1 MEKEGALNS
10 TSSTFE
16 KEECFVFDPISLKI
30 VRICAYC
37 VVIFISLTGNLL
49 IIAVTRKIKIMTN
62 RKSIH
67 YLIVNMA
74 VADIFLTLYM
84 PHVIS
89 LVYAGFEWQVD
100 GIPGELFCRVSTL
113 LNQTSMAASILTV
126 VAISFDRFLAIM
138 FPLRP
143 SLLTIP
149 RTKLLVT
156 LIWLTASIF
165 RLPMVYAAGLN
176 NVDGKQHCY
185 IQLDETFGIGAE
197 KIYYFVNLLCLFAAP
212 FLAILILYSAIVVTL
227 KRGKLPKPDS
237 ASRINSWQQR
247 REETTK
253 KVLSMV
259 TAVVIAFLCCWLLY
273 FIRLI
278 LFSYNVDVSCDV
290 QFVRLFLA
298 HSNSAINPCLCVAFS
313 ENYRCGVK
321 KIFSQLYCLRD
332 WCRNSYILPS
342 TKETGVS
349 KTVFHEQ
356 ELTAAGKSTFL
367 QICNDTSS
375 VFTVETISLS
385 PVLRNKKEIENYF
398 STKL

>member
-1 MEKEGALNS
+1 MENALNT

-16 KEECFVFDPISLKI
+16 KEECFVLDSITVKI
-30 VRICAYC
+30 VRICVYC
-37 VVIFISLTGNLL
+37 IVIFFSLSGNLL
-49 IIAVTRKIKIMTN
+49 IIAVTRKIKMTS

-84 PHVIS
+84 PRVIS

-100 GIPGELFCRVSTL
+100 GTPGELFCRVSTL
-113 LNQTSMAASILTV
+113 LNQTCMAASILTV

-138 FPLRP
+138 FPLRT

-165 RLPMVYAAGLN
+165 RFPVVYAVSLN

-185 IQLDETFGIGAE
+185 IQLDETFGHGTE

-212 FLAILILYSAIVVTL
+212 FLAILILYSAIIVTL
-227 KRGKLPKPDS
+227 KRRKLPKPDS
-237 ASRINSWQQR
+237 ALRMNPWQQR
-247 REETTK
+247 KEETTR

-278 LFSYNVDVSCDV
+278 LFSYDVDVSCDV

-298 HSNSAINPCLCVAFS
+298 HSNSAINPCLYVAFS
-313 ENYRCGVK
+313 ENYCCGVK
-321 KIFSQLYCLRD
+321 KIFSQLCCLQD
-332 WCRNSYILPS
+332 CCRNSYILPPA
-342 TKETGVS
+342 KGTGNS
-349 KTVFHEQ
+349 KTVIHEL
-356 ELTAAGKSTFL
+356 EFK
-367 QICNDTSS
+367 DTCR
-375 VFTVETISLS
+375 VV
-385 PVLRNKKEIENYF
+385 YF

>member
-1 MEKEGALNS
+1 MEKESALNT
-10 TSSTFE
+10 TSSTSQ
-16 KEECFVFDPISLKI
+16 KEECFVLDPIPLKM

-37 VVIFISLTGNLL
+37 IVIFVSLTGNLL
-49 IIAVTRKIKIMTN
+49 IIVVTRRIKMTQ

-84 PHVIS
+84 PRVVS

-113 LNQTSMAASILTV
+113 LNQTCMAASILTV
-126 VAISFDRFLAIM
+126 VAISFDRFLAIL
-138 FPLRP
+138 FPLRT

-149 RTKLLVT
+149 RTKLLIT
-156 LIWLTASIF
+156 LIWLIASAF
-165 RLPMVYAAGLN
+165 RFPMVYAASLN
-176 NVDGKQHCY
+176 NVDRKQHCY
-185 IQLDETFGIGAE
+185 IQLDETFGDGTA

-212 FLAILILYSAIVVTL
+212 FLAILILYSAIIVTL
-227 KRGKLPKPDS
+227 KRRKLPKPEN
-237 ASRINSWQQR
+237 AFRMNSWQQR
-247 REETTK
+247 KEETTR

-259 TAVVIAFLCCWLLY
+259 AAVVIAFLCCWLLY

-278 LFSYNVDVSCDV
+278 LFSYDVDVSCNI

-298 HSNSAINPCLCVAFS
+298 HSNSAINPCLYVAFS

-321 KIFSQLYCLRD
+321 MIFSRLYSLQD
-332 WCRNSYILPS
+332 WCRNSYILPA
-342 TKETGVS
+342 KKGTGNS

-367 QICNDTSS
+367 QICHDTCS
-375 VFTVETISLS
+375 VFTMETISLS
-385 PVLRNKKEIENYF
+385 PVLRNKKEIQNYF

>member
-1 MEKEGALNS
+1 MEKKGALNS
-10 TSSTFE
+10 TSSIFE
-16 KEECFVFDPISLKI
+16 KEECFVLDPMPLKI
-30 VRICAYC
+30 VRICTYC
-37 VVIFISLTGNLL
+37 IVIFVSLTGNLL
-49 IIAVTRKIKIMTN
+49 IILVTRKIKMTR

-84 PHVIS
+84 PRVVS

-113 LNQTSMAASILTV
+113 LNQTCMAASILTV
-126 VAISFDRFLAIM
+126 VAISFDRFLAIL
-138 FPLRP
+138 FPLRT

-149 RTKLLVT
+149 RTKLLIT
-156 LIWLTASIF
+156 LIWLTASAF
-165 RLPMVYAAGLN
+165 RFPMVYAASLN
-176 NVDGKQHCY
+176 NIDGKQHCY
-185 IQLDETFGIGAE
+185 IQLDETFGNGTE

-212 FLAILILYSAIVVTL
+212 FLAILTLYSAIIVTL
-227 KRGKLPKPDS
+227 KRRKLVKPEN
-237 ASRINSWQQR
+237 ALRMNSWQQHK
-247 REETTK
+247 EETTK

-278 LFSYNVDVSCDV
+278 LFSYDVDVSCNV

-298 HSNSAINPCLCVAFS
+298 HSNSAINPCLYVAFS

-321 KIFSQLYCLRD
+321 MISSQLCSLQN
-332 WCRNSYILPS
+332 CFRNSHMLPA
-342 TKETGVS
+342 TKGTKNS

-356 ELTAAGKSTFL
+356 ELTTARNSTFL
-367 QICNDTSS
+367 QVCNDTCS
-375 VFTVETISLS
+375 VFTMETNSLP
-385 PVLRNKKEIENYF
+385 PVSRNKKEIENFF